1 MARLKCA
8 SWQGM
13 AVETLEMR
21 ALRLLVVRIDEEWE
35 SRARNLATGA
45 ASSFDD
51 YKQSVGY
58 LRGLEKVKE
67 LCVDVEAELY
77 GKGVKK

>member
-1 MARLKCA
+1 
-8 SWQGM
+8 M
-13 AVETLEMR
+13 AVETLEIR
-21 ALRLLVVRIDEEWE
+21 ALRLLAVRIDEEWD

-67 LCVDVEAELY
+67 LCVEVEAELY
-77 GKGVKK
+77 GKRGDK